1 MPTCSCCGQDIPTG
15 QANLTEYEV
24 QCLPMGNQNDDN
36 LTLIQWQVV
45 KGAAKYH
52 DVTDWTSKVDTSLG
66 LSENVNLME
75 KHGTNMNAEGGRTVR
90 DVGAKEQT
98 ETRWTSDD

>member
-1 MPTCSCCGQDIPTG
+1 
-15 QANLTEYEV
+15 
-24 QCLPMGNQNDDN
+24 MGNQNDDN

-45 KGAAKYH
+45 KGAAKYY

-75 KHGTNMNAEGGRTVR
+75 KHGTNMNVKGGRTVR
-90 DVGAKEQT
+90 DIGAKEQT